1 MAFYLRRRRRRC
13 GSVPPRRA
21 GRDRKFDKYRM
32 VGYSKLSANLFSE
45 EFLIFSAARS
55 AADRL
60 LVRPRCC
67 VGWQNQTDDSRIKNL
82 NMVEKINFHN
92 RGQSLIG
99 IIIVLVVVGLFAG
112 GLYYFLSK
120 QIPEVPEITEKLVE
134 EEGAPEEKVF
144 EPEQQITPEEK
155 TEEELAE
162 EPKIQKC
169 ADGTP
174 YDYCSINK
182 SKYCDEGNLI
192 DKCSACGCPT
202 NQVCQADGSCKI
214 VIQKL
219 LLLVEDALYG
229 GLTQELNTYSNDVER
244 ELGFETIIKT
254 FSSSANVSEI
264 KSYVTDVYNNNE
276 LAGLLVVGGLPTAVF
291 IKTGFGS
298 TFVYSDRIYQDVD
311 NKCDYSSNVPWNI
324 GGTQGVGV
332 FDAITCGRNEKFWT
346 ARLTPNSSIEDSLSL
361 LKNYFDRNHS
371 FRTGGYSYQQNLLLY
386 TPQFLELGTA
396 GEEEVFEARKW
407 EMGFLPGMYE
417 GNNYRVIDIH
427 SANPDQDYLD
437 EIRKPNRYEAVVVE
451 AHGLPTFH
459 QLDIRPNK
467 ISDSSFF
474 LMTLGSCSVG
484 DFRQKDYIAGEYLFS
499 GNGLLV
505 VAATQPT
512 LGRLNVVEGYYPLTK
527 GKAFFEGLVAIDG
540 LYNGVFV
547 FGDPT
552 LKMRD
557 YSTPKNYQ
565 PTDPQIKVSI
575 EDTALQFNK
584 QTSSFVVNV
593 LNNGRAPL
601 EFYFSYKFTDTPKNF
616 NIAYGSE
623 IEGTERKYRIGAHNV
638 MDIVAPGKTAEIT
651 AYLYFDKNTPIG
663 NVEGAFSFYSNDPV
677 NPLINIP
684 FNFSVK

>member
-1 MAFYLRRRRRRC
+1 
-13 GSVPPRRA
+13 
-21 GRDRKFDKYRM
+21 
-32 VGYSKLSANLFSE
+32 
-45 EFLIFSAARS
+45 
-55 AADRL
+55 
-60 LVRPRCC
+60 
-67 VGWQNQTDDSRIKNL
+67 
-82 NMVEKINFHN
+82 MVEKINFHN

-99 IIIVLVVVGLFAG
+99 IIIVLVVVGLITS
-112 GLYYFLSK
+112 GLYYYFSK
-120 QIPEVPEITEKLVE
+120 QIPEVPEITEKP
-134 EEGAPEEKVF
+134 A
-144 EPEQQITPEEK
+144 
-155 TEEELAE
+155 EEELSKE
-162 EPKIQKC
+162 EVVPGEKIEEKPIIQKC
-169 ADGTP
+169 TDGTL
-174 YDYCSINK
+174 YTQCSSNK
-182 SKYCDEGNLI
+182 PKYCDNGNLV
-192 DKCSACGCPT
+192 DKCSICGCPS
-202 NQVCQADGSCKI
+202 NQMCQANGSCKI
-214 VIQKL
+214 VPQKL
-219 LLLVEDALYG
+219 LLLVEDNLYK
-229 GLTQELNTYSNDVER
+229 GLTQELNTYSNDVKR
-244 ELGFETIIKT
+244 EFGFETIIKT
-254 FSSSANVSEI
+254 FPSSASLSEI
-264 KSYVTDVYNNNE
+264 KSYISNIYNNNQ
-276 LAGLLVVGGLPTAVF
+276 LTGVLIVGNLPTGVF
-291 IKTGFGS
+291 INVGFS
-298 TFVYSDRIYQDVD
+298 AAAVYSDRIYQDVD
-311 NKCDYSSNVPWNI
+311 NKCSYFSNTSWNI
-324 GGTQGVGV
+324 SGTQGVGV
-332 FDAITCGRNEKFWT
+332 FDAITCGRTEKFWI
-346 ARLTPNSSIEDSLSL
+346 ARLTPNSSTKDSLSL
-361 LKNYFDRNHS
+361 LKNYFNRNHLYRS
-371 FRTGGYSYQQNLLLY
+371 GGYSYQPNLLLY
-386 TPQFLELGTA
+386 APQLLELGVA
-396 GEEEVFEARKW
+396 GEEEVFAAHKW
-407 EMGFLPGMYE
+407 EMGFFSGMYE